1 MNTIDLIEI
10 EWNCYNGL
18 IISILYLDLNKL
30 NIDSS
35 LFGLYISIDFLYID
49 ILFITL
55 KIFDKDKNKLK
66 F

>member
-1 MNTIDLIEI
+1 MNIIDLIEI

-18 IISILYLDLNKL
+18 IISILYLDLNKP

-35 LFGLYISIDFLYID
+35 LIGIYVSKDFLYID

-55 KIFDKDKNKLK
+55 KIFDKNKLK

>member
-35 LFGLYISIDFLYID
+35 LIGIYISKDFLYID

-55 KIFDKDKNKLK
+55 KIFDKNKLK